1 MKLEK
6 ETLRE
11 KSTEEEEEGDTTQ
24 VTCTSRKNKEEIN
37 KNKSHLKTPK

>member
-11 KSTEEEEEGDTTQ
+11 KSIEEEEEGDTTQ
-24 VTCTSRKNKEEIN
+24 VVCIRRKNKEEIN
-37 KNKSHLKTPK
+37 KNKLHLKIPK